1 MPGSC
6 FNGVTDA
13 LTGFV
18 NNSGDVEVFNNF
30 FALAAMVFFSFFPIL
45 REIKVSENL
54 LKKNGCF
61 RQTYSEVLVVTLA
74 TRPANAQQCQLYVPE
89 IG

>member
-1 MPGSC
+1 M
-6 FNGVTDA
+6 TDE

-18 NNSGDVEVFNNF
+18 NNSGDVEALNDF

-54 LKKNGCF
+54 SKKNGLF
-61 RQTYSEVLVVTLA
+61 PVNLFTGVSL
-74 TRPANAQQCQLYVPE
+74 
-89 IG
+89 